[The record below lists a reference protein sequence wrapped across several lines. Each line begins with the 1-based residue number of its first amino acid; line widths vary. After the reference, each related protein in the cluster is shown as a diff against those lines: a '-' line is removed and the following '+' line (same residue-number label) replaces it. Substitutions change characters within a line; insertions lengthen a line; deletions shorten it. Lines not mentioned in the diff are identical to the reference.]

1 MTMTRL
7 SINGRK
13 VNFKVMNH
21 LANVISA
28 ICSYVIPGFGQLVQ
42 GRWIA
47 AIVYFLVV
55 TICYI
60 TVILF
65 PIGLVLH
72 LISIISAA
80 KFKPPY

>member
-1 MTMTRL
+1 M
-7 SINGRK
+7 I
-13 VNFKVMNH
+13 H
-21 LANVISA
+21 IANVIAA
-28 ICSYVIPGFGQLVQ
+28 ICSYIIPGFGQLVQ

-60 TVILF
+60 TGILF
-65 PIGLVLH
+65 PIGFILH
-72 LISIISAA
+72 VISIISAA